1 MGGLRGWEIL
11 LIVVVI
17 VLLFGSTRLP
27 QLGSSIG
34 SFVKNLKKGLSGQAE
49 AEDDKKLAEST
60 GQQATSSDKAAQKQS
75 S

>member
-17 VLLFGSTRLP
+17 VLLFGASRLP

-34 SFVKNLKKGLSGQAE
+34 SFVKNLKKGLSGEAE
-49 AEDDKKLAEST
+49 AEEKKLADAS
-60 GQQATSSDKAAQKQS
+60 GQQVQSNDKAAQKQG
-75 S
+75 

>member
-17 VLLFGSTRLP
+17 VLLFGASRLP

-34 SFVKNLKKGLSGQAE
+34 SFVKNLKKGLSGEAE
-49 AEDDKKLAEST
+49 AEDKKLAET
-60 GQQATSSDKAAQKQS
+60 GAQQVQPANDKAAQKQG
-75 S
+75 